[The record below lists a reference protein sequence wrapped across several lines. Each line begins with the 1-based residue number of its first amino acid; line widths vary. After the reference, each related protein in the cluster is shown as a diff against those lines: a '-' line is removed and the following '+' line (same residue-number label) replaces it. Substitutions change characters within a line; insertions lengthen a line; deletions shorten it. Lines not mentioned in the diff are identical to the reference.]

1 MKWIDA
7 NNGPLMLDLG
17 SNGVLNRTCA
27 RTRELIRTSS
37 SASVVLEEEDDGG
50 EEAFRWSK
58 LSSPWDVR
66 WTDAFVLAVSLDD
79 DAMIDVSFRDH
90 MASVVLE
97 EEDDGGEEAFRW
109 SKLSSPWDVRWTDAF
124 VLAVGLDDDAMIDV
138 SFRDHMVVVAR
149 EEERSRVVGDG
160 GNADGPN
167 DDDTRHD
174 DATNNATDDGT
185 RTMEPQCT
193 MRICFLPFFARASK
207 L

>member
-66 WTDAFVLAVSLDD
+66 WTDAFVLAV
-79 DAMIDVSFRDH
+79 
-90 MASVVLE
+90 
-97 EEDDGGEEAFRW
+97 
-109 SKLSSPWDVRWTDAF
+109 
-124 VLAVGLDDDAMIDV
+124 GLDDDAMIDV
-138 SFRDHMVVVAR
+138 SFRDYMVVVAR

-174 DATNNATDDGT
+174 DATNNVTDDGT